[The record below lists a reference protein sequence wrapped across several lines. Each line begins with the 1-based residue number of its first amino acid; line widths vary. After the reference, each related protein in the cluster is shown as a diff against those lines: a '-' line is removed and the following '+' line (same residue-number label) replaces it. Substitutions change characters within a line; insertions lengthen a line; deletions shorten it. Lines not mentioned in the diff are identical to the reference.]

1 MRFVLSLSF
10 ILCLEVLSA
19 QNGFMLWKNGERHAL
34 GAFHQRYLIESSSK
48 KKPYNSAYGYIPLII
63 QDTFV
68 FENTGTEDLIINK
81 IHVRKPGRFTF
92 SKRTKPKHL
101 GYIYFSD
108 TINPYQSENIELVQ
122 ENINVMTS
130 YSPWNDIKLEY
141 IVLRHAYVQNGNNIQ
156 VDHPEGQLY
165 LKLQNGRLPKCMGIV
180 GANNQKLYTWKYWD
194 DKGMPLPDTTWS
206 KLISIAFLNNDY
218 NNPIKADITAFAHGK
233 YYKPIVRNNVF
244 QVCSLHVTEGTD
256 TVILTSDKGK
266 ALIAYPY
273 QQIGSQMH
281 FYNLEFL
288 KAKDAFY
295 WDFGQQKKLV
305 YSNVYIFTFKKD
317 WRPEEQLIN
326 DLETRYPNFEFA
338 KQKHNENKYWTVRFP
353 KGNAY
358 NDSFY
363 LKMLKGEATIDK
375 ISQCLMPRNEKT
387 ELGNYGFVGF
397 GMYTTFYPGCNA
409 DSVNRVLKKYGFEKG
424 NSDMAG
430 LTEIIYKGSFIG
442 PDFLKLYNRML
453 LEKVFMNLRLQIY
466 TEWIYSRGIEI
477 PEDNFKR

>member
-1 MRFVLSLSF
+1 MRILLFIVFAFCHHSL
-10 ILCLEVLSA
+10 LG
-19 QNGFMLWKNGERHAL
+19 QNGFVLWKNGGYHSL
-34 GAFHQRYLIESSSK
+34 GAFHQRYLIEASSQK
-48 KKPYNSAYGYIPLII
+48 KHYNSAGGYIPLII

-81 IHVRKPGRFTF
+81 IHVRKPDRFTF
-92 SKRTKPKHL
+92 TKRTKPKHL

-122 ENINVMTS
+122 VNINVMTN

-141 IVLRHAYVQNGNNIQ
+141 IVLRHAYVQNGNNIH
-156 VDHPEGQLY
+156 VEHPEGKQY

-206 KLISIAFLNNDY
+206 KLITIAYFNDDY
-218 NNPIKADITAFAHGK
+218 NNPINADISAFAHGQ
-233 YYKPIVRNNVF
+233 YYKPIIKNAL
-244 QVCSLHVTEGTD
+244 QVCSLHVKEGTD
-256 TVILTSDKGK
+256 TVILKCNKGK
-266 ALIAYPY
+266 VLIAYPY

-288 KAKDAFY
+288 QPLDAFY
-295 WDFGQQKKLV
+295 WDFGQQKKMV
-305 YSNVYIFTFKKD
+305 YSNVYVFAFKKD
-317 WRPEEQLIN
+317 WRPDEQLIN

-338 KQKHNENKYWTVRFP
+338 KQRHYQNNYWAVRFP

-363 LKMLKGEATIDK
+363 LKLLKKENGIDK
-375 ISQCLMPRNEKT
+375 ISQCLMPRNDKT
-387 ELGNYGFVGF
+387 ELGNYGFLGF

-409 DSVNRVLKKYGFEKG
+409 DSINRVLQKYGFTKG
-424 NSDMAG
+424 SADMAG
-430 LTEIIYKGSFIG
+430 LTEIIYNGRFIG
-442 PDFLKLYNRML
+442 PEFLKLYNQML
-453 LEKVFMNLRLQIY
+453 REKVFMNLRLQLF
-466 TEWIYSRGIEI
+466 TEWIYSRGIEL
-477 PEDNFKR
+477 PEENIKR